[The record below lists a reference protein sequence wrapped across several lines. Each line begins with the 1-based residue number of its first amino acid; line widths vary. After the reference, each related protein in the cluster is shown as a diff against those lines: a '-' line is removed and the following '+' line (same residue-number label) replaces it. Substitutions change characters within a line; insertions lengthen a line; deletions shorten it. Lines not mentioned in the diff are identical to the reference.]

1 MSSDPYQFPAP
12 GDERGLAYPGVID
25 LLTHAA
31 NSEVVDLVMFESRP
45 WDGGDEQLFELQEKL
60 NAYLSFALDGEM
72 AETYPQLEGKSLRI
86 ILRCLEAPPEEAVEF
101 LSQVREQISLQGI
114 DLEVRF
120 AEENPGLPRGVQP
133 VNRNNGGG
141 SCGSGGCGCHHG

>member
-12 GDERGLAYPGVID
+12 GEERGLAYPGVID
-25 LLTHAA
+25 LLTHEA
-31 NSEVVDLVMFESRP
+31 NSGSVDLVMFEPRP

-72 AETYPQLEGKSLRI
+72 AESYPQLEGKPIRI
-86 ILRCLEAPPEEAVEF
+86 ILRCLEAPPEEAIDF
-101 LSQVREQISLQGI
+101 LSHVREQIALQDI

-120 AEENPGLPRGVQP
+120 AEENPSLPRGVQP
-133 VNRNNGGG
+133 VNRNGNGGGG
-141 SCGSGGCGCHHG
+141 SCGSGCGCHG